1 MGYSQIFIVIM
12 HQFFGGG
19 EARSPP
25 YPPHALV
32 CQFWK
37 FIWKILLDNK
47 SPSSS
52 PKYGKSY
59 LLNGGRLKNSSS
71 FLAI

>member
-1 MGYSQIFIVIM
+1 MRTK
-12 HQFFGGG
+12 GGS
-19 EARSPP
+19 ALPP
-25 YPPHALV
+25 LPPHALV

-37 FIWKILLDNK
+37 FIWKILLNNK

-59 LLNGGRLKNSSS
+59 LLNNFIPSVILHNAAIAG
-71 FLAI
+71 FLFFLQ